1 MLQPGLLGGATREQK
16 PFLPQV
22 NYTKVSY
29 DRILGE
35 NTASYQEKHPEVPFH
50 EIIDI
55 IRAQADQD
63 YLDLIARHCIND
75 PNSNPGSKEKKGLS
89 ADPENL
95 HPNMLKVQGSCP
107 SAPKT
112 IIYLDR
118 NNTPD
123 IWADIKRTVLENST
137 TIAG

>member
-1 MLQPGLLGGATREQK
+1 MLQPGLLRGAQPDQQ

-35 NTASYQEKHPEVPFH
+35 NTAAYQDKHPEVPFH

-55 IRAQADQD
+55 IRPHADQD
-63 YLDLIARHCIND
+63 YLDFIARHCITD
-75 PNSNPGSKEKKGLS
+75 PNSKPGSKDKKSVL

-95 HPNMLKVQGSCP
+95 HPNMVQNSCQ
-107 SAPKT
+107 SVPKT

-123 IWADIKRTVLENST
+123 IWRDI
-137 TIAG
+137 